1 MPSVDQKRR
10 CAVDVAR
17 ARGGNRKAAPTTA
30 SAKAGVPGVKKTGA
44 KTSTRPKT
52 GAQKKAMVAAVSA
65 EAEKKKGKNKSDR
78 CRDLE

>member
-1 MPSVDQKRR
+1 MSSVGQKRR
-10 CAVDVAR
+10 CAVGVVH
-17 ARGGNRKAAPTTA
+17 ARGSNRKAAPTTA

-44 KTSTRPKT
+44 KTCTRPKT
-52 GAQKKAMVAAVSA
+52 GAQKKAMVAAVSV